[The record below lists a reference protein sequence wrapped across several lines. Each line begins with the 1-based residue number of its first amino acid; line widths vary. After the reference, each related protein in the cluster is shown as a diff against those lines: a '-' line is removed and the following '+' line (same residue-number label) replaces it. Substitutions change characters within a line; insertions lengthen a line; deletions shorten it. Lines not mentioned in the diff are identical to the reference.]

1 METPAGAYVFAA
13 GSRTRGGRVQTMRRT
28 LTGVVFCLVGVVL
41 LNADQGATR
50 PAGAAAPSAA
60 MLTVDSIMRGP
71 KLVGSAPTNVR
82 WSMDSSKI
90 YFSWQ
95 KAADDHA
102 AQYVVNRDGTGLA
115 PFTGTP
121 EAPASGRFDRAR
133 RRVLVAGS
141 GGVAV
146 VDVPT
151 GLRHVITHTSAIE
164 SNPRWARHDTAVTFM
179 RDGNLFLVPLAPG
192 DGPAVAQLTDV
203 VPPADATTTAADGQ
217 RAGVGGR
224 GGRGGQA
231 SQSAQGSQATTAELT
246 DSQRLL
252 QEENQK
258 LIQYLQQQQQNG
270 QRGGG
275 RGGRGG
281 AGDGTGASSAPIARL
296 QLGARQSVVDLEL
309 SGDEHTV
316 WALVNERSEGTARNQ
331 DVPNYITR
339 SAYPE
344 MITGRTDVGDARGRT
359 RLAAIDVAG
368 NKVVW
373 ADASAFAGVERK
385 IKPGDPDASRVLD
398 WSMPDSSDDASQ
410 AVVSIRSQDHK
421 DRWFAVVDPATGKPT
436 ILDHLHDDAWI
447 RTQNFAGTSGGAGGT
462 GIVWLPDNKRFLF
475 LSETDGYMHV
485 YSLDVTA
492 ASPQAKALTSG
503 KWEVTDA
510 RLSADRRSIFLT
522 TNEVHP
528 GERHFYTMSVD
539 SGPRT
544 KITTMTGSNEATVS
558 PDEKSVALIYSYS
571 TKPPELYVMPFT
583 AGATA
588 KQVTTSPTPE
598 FLTFKWIDPKVI
610 TYKTRDGQDVYARL
624 MTPEMIG
631 AKRDPHHPAVI
642 FIHGAGYLQEAH
654 KYWSSSYYR
663 ENMFNNILASRGY
676 VVLDPDYRAS
686 AGYGRDW
693 RTAIYEHMGGKDLD
707 DVVDGAK
714 FLVATE
720 KVDPKRIGTYGG
732 SYGGFLT
739 LMAMFTAPD
748 TFAAGAALRPVTDWS
763 HYNDGYT
770 SEILNTPQTDPQAY
784 TRSSPIY
791 FAEGLK
797 GRLLICHGMVDTNV
811 FFQDSVRLV
820 QRLIELGKVNWE
832 FAPFPVENHTFTEE
846 TSWASEYKRILN
858 LFEETLRK

>member
-1 METPAGAYVFAA
+1 M
-13 GSRTRGGRVQTMRRT
+13 QTMRRT
-28 LTGVVFCLVGVVL
+28 LTLVVFCAVGL
-41 LNADQGATR
+41 APLAADSRAASS
-50 PAGAAAPSAA
+50 AGAAAPPAA

-82 WSMDSSKI
+82 WSADSSKI

-95 KAADDHA
+95 KAADDRV
-102 AQYVVNRDGTGLA
+102 AQYVANRDGTGLA

-121 EAPASGRFDRAR
+121 DTPVAGRLDGAR
-133 RRVLVAGS
+133 RRVLVAENGD
-141 GGVAV
+141 VAI
-146 VDVPT
+146 VDVAT
-151 GLRHVITHTSAIE
+151 GVRHVITHTSARE

-179 RDGNLFLVPLAPG
+179 REGNLFLVPLAAG
-192 DGPAVAQLTDV
+192 DQPAVTQLTDV
-203 VPPADATTTAADGQ
+203 MPPADAGTTAASGQ

-224 GGRGGQA
+224 GGRGGQGG
-231 SQSAQGSQATTAELT
+231 QGAQGAQAQQGTTGELT
-246 DSQRLL
+246 DAQRLL
-252 QEENQK
+252 AEENQK
-258 LIQYLQQQQQNG
+258 LIQYLEQQNG

-275 RGGRGG
+275 GRGGRGDTG
-281 AGDGTGASSAPIARL
+281 GGTGAAPAPIARL
-296 QLGARQSVVDLEL
+296 QLGARQTVVDLEL
-309 SGDEHTV
+309 SGDERTV
-316 WALVNERSEGTARNQ
+316 WVLVSERPEGTARNQ

-344 MITGRTDVGDARGRT
+344 MIIGRTDVGDVRGRT
-359 RLAAIDVAG
+359 RLAAIEVAG
-368 NKVVW
+368 SKVTW

-385 IKPGDPDASRVLD
+385 IKPGDPDTPRVLD
-398 WSMPDSSDDASQ
+398 WSLPDPSDDASQ

-421 DRWFAVVDPATGKPT
+421 DRWLAVVNPTTGKPA

-447 RTQNFAGTSGGAGGT
+447 RQQNFAGTAGGPAGT
-462 GIVWLPDNKRFLF
+462 GIAWLPDNKRFLF
-475 LSETDGYMHV
+475 LSERDGYMHV

-492 ASPQAKALTSG
+492 AAPQAKALTSG

-510 RLSADRRSIFLT
+510 RLSADRRSVYLT

-539 SGPRT
+539 GGART
-544 KITTMTGSNEATVS
+544 KVTTMTGSNEATVS

-583 AGATA
+583 PGATA
-588 KQVTTSPTPE
+588 TQVTTSPTQE
-598 FLTFKWIDPKVI
+598 FLNFKWIDPKII
-610 TYKTRDGQDVYARL
+610 TYQTRDGQAVYARL

-763 HYNDGYT
+763 HYNDSYT
-770 SEILNTPQTDPQAY
+770 SEILNTPQTDPEAY
-784 TRSSPIY
+784 RRSSPIY

-820 QRLIELGKVNWE
+820 QRLIELRKENWE

-858 LFEETLRK
+858 LFEDTLRK

>member
-1 METPAGAYVFAA
+1 
-13 GSRTRGGRVQTMRRT
+13 VQTMRRT
-28 LTGVVFCLVGVVL
+28 LTVVVFCLAGVVL
-41 LNADQGATR
+41 LDADQGMTR
-50 PAGAAAPSAA
+50 SPGAAASPAA

-82 WSMDSSKI
+82 WSKDSSKI

-102 AQYVVNRDGTGLA
+102 TPYVVNRDGTGLA
-115 PFTGTP
+115 AFTGSSD
-121 EAPASGRFDRAR
+121 AQVAGRFDRAR
-133 RRVLVAGS
+133 RRVLVAENGD
-141 GGVAV
+141 VAI
-146 VDVPT
+146 VDVPS
-151 GLRHVITHTSAIE
+151 GVRHLITHTAAIE

-179 RDGNLFLVPLAPG
+179 RDGNLFLVPLAAS
-192 DGPAVAQLTDV
+192 DGPAVTQLTDV
-203 VPPADATTTAADGQ
+203 VPAADAATTAADGP
-217 RAGVGGR
+217 RAGGGGR

-231 SQSAQGSQATTAELT
+231 GQGAQSSQAAAALT

-252 QEENQK
+252 QQENQK
-258 LIQYLQQQQQNG
+258 LIQYLQQQQQTG

-275 RGGRGG
+275 RGGRGD
-281 AGDGTGASSAPIARL
+281 AGDGTGAPPAPIARV
-296 QLGARQSVVDLEL
+296 QLGPRQSVLDLEL

-316 WALVNERSEGTARNQ
+316 WALVNERPEGTARNQ

-344 MITGRTDVGDARGRT
+344 MITGRTDVGDVRGRT
-359 RLAAIDVAG
+359 RLAALDVAG
-368 NKVVW
+368 NKVTW
-373 ADASAFAGVERK
+373 ADAAAFAGIERK
-385 IKPGDPDASRVLD
+385 IAPGDPDTTRVLD
-398 WSMPDSSDDASQ
+398 WSLPDLSDDASQ

-421 DRWFAVVDPATGKPT
+421 DRWLAVVDPAGKLAV
-436 ILDHLHDDAWI
+436 LDHLHDDAWI
-447 RTQNFAGTSGGAGGT
+447 RTQNFTGSSGGAGGT
-462 GIVWLPDNKRFLF
+462 GIAWLPDNKRCLF
-475 LSETDGYMHV
+475 LSERDGYMHV
-485 YSLDVTA
+485 FSIDVTA

-510 RLSADRRSIFLT
+510 RLSLDRRSIFLT

-539 SGPRT
+539 GGPRT
-544 KITTMTGSNEATVS
+544 KITTMPGSNEATVS

-588 KQVTTSPTPE
+588 TQVTTSPTQE
-598 FLTFKWIDPKVI
+598 FLAFKWIDPKVI

-686 AGYGRDW
+686 AGYGRAW

-763 HYNDGYT
+763 HYNDSYT

-820 QRLIELGKVNWE
+820 QRLIELRKVNWE

-846 TSWASEYKRILN
+846 TSWASEYTRILN

>member
-1 METPAGAYVFAA
+1 
-13 GSRTRGGRVQTMRRT
+13 MRRT
-28 LTGVVFCLVGVVL
+28 LTVVVFCVVGVVL
-41 LNADQGATR
+41 LAADQGATSSAKTIA
-50 PAGAAAPSAA
+50 PAAA

-82 WSMDSSKI
+82 WSKDSSKI

-102 AQYVVNRDGTGLA
+102 SQYVVNRDGTGLA

-121 EAPASGRFDRAR
+121 DAPVAGRFDRAR
-133 RRVLVAGS
+133 RRVLVAENGD
-141 GGVAV
+141 VAI
-146 VDVPT
+146 VDVST
-151 GLRHVITHTSAIE
+151 GVRQIVTHTSAIE
-164 SNPRWARHDTAVTFM
+164 SSPRWARHDTAVTFM

-192 DGPAVAQLTDV
+192 NGPAVSQLTDV
-203 VPPADATTTAADGQ
+203 VPPTEVATTPAEGP
-217 RAGVGGR
+217 RAGGGGR
-224 GGRGGQA
+224 GGRGGQGG
-231 SQSAQGSQATTAELT
+231 QGAQGSQTATAALT

-258 LIQYLQQQQQNG
+258 LIQYLQQQQQTG

-281 AGDGTGASSAPIARL
+281 AGEGTGAPSAPIARL
-296 QLGARQSVVDLEL
+296 QLGARQSVLDLEL
-309 SGDEHTV
+309 SGDERTV
-316 WALVNERSEGTARNQ
+316 WALVNERPEGTARNQ

-344 MITGRTDVGDARGRT
+344 MIIGRTDVGDVRGRT

-368 NKVVW
+368 NKVTW
-373 ADASAFAGVERK
+373 ADTSGFAGVERK
-385 IKPGDPDASRVLD
+385 MAPGDPDMARVLD
-398 WSMPDSSDDASQ
+398 WSLPDLSDDASQ

-421 DRWFAVVDPATGKPT
+421 DRWFAVIDPATGTPAV
-436 ILDHLHDDAWI
+436 LDHLHDDAWI
-447 RTQNFAGTSGGAGGT
+447 RTQNFTGISGGAG
-462 GIVWLPDNKRFLF
+462 IAWLPDNKRFLF
-475 LSETDGYMHV
+475 LSERDGYMHV

-492 ASPQAKALTSG
+492 ASAPPKALTSG

-539 SGPRT
+539 GGPRT
-544 KITTMTGSNEATVS
+544 KITTMTGSNDATVS

-588 KQVTTSPTPE
+588 TQVTTSPTQE

-663 ENMFNNILASRGY
+663 ENLFNNILASLGY

-720 KVDPKRIGTYGG
+720 KVDPARIGTYGG

-739 LMAMFTAPD
+739 LMAMFTAPG

-763 HYNDGYT
+763 HYNDSYT

-784 TRSSPIY
+784 ARSSPIY

-820 QRLIELGKVNWE
+820 QRLIELRKVNWE

-846 TSWASEYKRILN
+846 TSWASEYNRILT